1 MGAVY
6 KKEMRSYFTSPL
18 AYSVL
23 GIFYFFC
30 GMFFTLIF
38 SYGYTTPTLM
48 FNQMFI
54 IVLFIIPILTMRL
67 LSEDKRQKTDQLLLT
82 APTRLSGVVMGKF
95 FAAVTV
101 FAMAMI
107 MFLIT
112 QAVTSFF
119 ATVDWILFISNALGM
134 LLLAGA
140 LIAIG
145 LFISSLTESQLVAAV
160 VGFAV
165 SLLLYMMDSL
175 AASLNINIIT
185 KLVSWISFYERY
197 SSFTQGTLSYADIIF
212 FGSVAAFFLF
222 LTVRVLDKKRL
233 A

>member
-6 KKEMRSYFTSPL
+6 RKEMRSYFTSPL
-18 AYSVL
+18 GYAVL

-30 GMFFTLIF
+30 GMFFTLVF
-38 SYGYTTPTLM
+38 SYGYATPTLM

-67 LSEDKRQKTDQLLLT
+67 LSEDKRQKTDQVLLT
-82 APTRLSGVVMGKF
+82 APTKLSGVVMGKF

-101 FAMAMI
+101 FAMAMTMFII
-107 MFLIT
+107 MQLVIS
-112 QAVTSFF
+112 VF
-119 ATVDWILFISNALGM
+119 ATVDWVLFIGNALGM
-134 LLLAGA
+134 LLLASA

-145 LFISSLTESQLVAAV
+145 LFISSLTESQMVAAV
-160 VGFAV
+160 VGFAA

-175 AASLNINIIT
+175 AASLNISFIT
-185 KLVSWISFYERY
+185 QLVSWISFYERY
-197 SSFTQGTLSYADIIF
+197 SSFTQGMLSYADIIF
-212 FGSVAAFFLF
+212 FVSVTGLFLF
-222 LTVRVLDKKRL
+222 LTVRVLDKKRW

>member
-1 MGAVY
+1 
-6 KKEMRSYFTSPL
+6 
-18 AYSVL
+18 
-23 GIFYFFC
+23 
-30 GMFFTLIF
+30 MFFTLIF

-54 IVLFIIPILTMRL
+54 IVLFIIPVLTMRL

-82 APTRLSGVVMGKF
+82 APTRLSGVVIGKF
-95 FAAVTV
+95 FAALTV
-101 FAMAMI
+101 FAMAMA

-112 QAVTSFF
+112 QLVTSFF

-222 LTVRVLDKKRL
+222 LTVRVLDKKRW

>member
-1 MGAVY
+1 
-6 KKEMRSYFTSPL
+6 
-18 AYSVL
+18 
-23 GIFYFFC
+23 
-30 GMFFTLIF
+30 
-38 SYGYTTPTLM
+38 
-48 FNQMFI
+48 
-54 IVLFIIPILTMRL
+54 
-67 LSEDKRQKTDQLLLT
+67 
-82 APTRLSGVVMGKF
+82 
-95 FAAVTV
+95 
-101 FAMAMI
+101 
-107 MFLIT
+107 
-112 QAVTSFF
+112 
-119 ATVDWILFISNALGM
+119 M

-222 LTVRVLDKKRL
+222 LTVRVLDKKRW

>member
-1 MGAVY
+1 M
-6 KKEMRSYFTSPL
+6 KR
-18 AYSVL
+18 
-23 GIFYFFC
+23 
-30 GMFFTLIF
+30 
-38 SYGYTTPTLM
+38 
-48 FNQMFI
+48 
-54 IVLFIIPILTMRL
+54 IVLL
-67 LSEDKRQKTDQLLLT
+67 
-82 APTRLSGVVMGKF
+82 
-95 FAAVTV
+95 
-101 FAMAMI
+101 AMA

-112 QAVTSFF
+112 QLVTSFF

-197 SSFTQGTLSYADIIF
+197 SSFTQGTLSYADVIF

-222 LTVRVLDKKRL
+222 LTVRVLDKKRW